1 MKKRLLSM
9 FLCLC
14 MLLTMVPAAL
24 AAGTTGT
31 AAPATEDEGETSG
44 NQITAST
51 TTLTTGNY
59 VLEGDVTLTSG
70 ALKVEANNK
79 VTLNLN
85 GKKLTN
91 QAGAN
96 TIEVAAGG
104 TLTIEG
110 PGTVDNVSHQKAA
123 VNNSGTVVL
132 NGGTYTRSQEK
143 GTSEEESG
151 SNSYYTILNHGTM
164 TINEGVTVNQGAD
177 GAGKFSS
184 LIENGWYSGNDN
196 TGGEPSVMTI
206 NGGTFSGGLNTI
218 KNDDYGELT
227 IKGGTFSSY
236 AQACLLNW
244 NVATVEGGTFEGTD
258 STDATI
264 LNGHVNDTM
273 DKGQLTILDGTFSG
287 KYILERMTG
296 SGSDGIGSVEIK
308 GGSFT
313 GSSGIVNQEQGQDLG
328 NGTIEISGG
337 TFSHDV
343 GKFCATGY
351 ASTKDETSEKYV
363 VDVANSAQVSTD
375 KDESGNV
382 TATVDGNYSGGE
394 TSESGG
400 NGSISTDDSGKV
412 TINVSSDDGEET
424 TTGTTAEIM
433 VGSNA
438 LTSINKNE
446 NVKEVELKTD
456 VGTLTID
463 KAAWNSMKT
472 VATEGDETA
481 NVVIKLE
488 DKSKE
493 GSNPVYEVTA
503 TVGEDNAFDG
513 NGLGSVTISVP
524 FSAADADTA
533 KVFCIDR
540 GKLEDMHA
548 KVSSDDNKTLT
559 WSTTHFS
566 SFGVVPYSNSNEPEV
581 FYTQASE
588 SDTQAQG
595 GDFSEAASSVGQN
608 GGAIMLNKDVTG
620 SLTVAKEKTV
630 ILDLNGHKL
639 TNDANAQDKSH
650 TITNNG
656 TLTITDSSDSKTGT
670 VDNVSHSKGALVN
683 NEGATAT
690 LEAGTLTR
698 SAEAGTS
705 AGANGNSWYVVDNSG
720 TLTVNSGAVK
730 NDSGYSSLVRNMGTM
745 TVNGGSFENTFI
757 AIKNDEGGE
766 SKRGQLTISGG
777 TVVSKSGDAVQNW
790 STATITDDA
799 VIKGDVGTWAYK
811 SGDTI
816 FAGTTTVSGGV
827 IEGDV
832 SAGIYG
838 QGTLGENPQ
847 SVPDVTISDKAVVNG
862 NVTYNHSGDA
872 ADTGI
877 YGDIKINGGT
887 VNGNVCN
894 PADKGKI
901 SMTGGTVTGN
911 VVNQN
916 TGEVSISGG
925 MVEGAVTNESETG
938 EITVTG
944 GTFTTADVS
953 DFVSED
959 AAITIT
965 FDPNGGTCAVKTM
978 ILTKKDGSA
987 KVETL
992 PIPTRSGQY
1001 DFDGWYT
1008 ASSGGTEVAENE
1020 TSFNENT
1027 TLYAHWNYTGGGGGG
1042 GGSVTTK
1049 YTLSF
1054 DTNGGSAIAKV
1065 TKEKGTT
1072 VDLGQYVPT
1081 REGYTFA
1088 GWYSDEALTQKV
1100 TSVKLTANTTVYAK
1114 WTENAVTPTLPFTDV
1129 KSGDWFYEAVQYVYD
1144 KGMMTGVSADRFAPA
1159 STTTRG
1165 MIVTILYRLEN
1176 EPAVSGGSAFTDVES
1191 GAWYADAVAWAAAN
1205 DIVNGTSA
1213 TTFAPNSPITR
1224 EQMATMLYRFAQYKG
1239 MDVVTLQEHLT
1250 GYPDGDQVSDY
1261 AIPAMNWAV
1270 GQGLIAGMENGTL
1283 VPQGSATRAQVA
1295 TILMRFCESIG

>member
-1 MKKRLLSM
+1 M

-132 NGGTYTRSQEK
+132 NGGTYTRSQEN
-143 GTSEEESG
+143 GTSAEDSG

-184 LIENGWYSGNDN
+184 LIENGWYTGNDN
-196 TGGEPSVMTI
+196 TGGKPSVMTI

-227 IKGGTFSSY
+227 IEGGTFSSY

-244 NVATVEGGTFEGTD
+244 NVATVKGGTFEGTE
-258 STDATI
+258 STHAVI
-264 LNGHVNDTM
+264 LNGYGDDTM
-273 DKGQLTILDGTFSG
+273 DKGQLTIQAGTFKG
-287 KYILERMTG
+287 PYILQQMAKDG
-296 SGSDGIGSVEIK
+296 SIGSVEIE

-313 GSSGIVNQEQGQDLG
+313 GTTGIVNKDTITK
-328 NGTIEISGG
+328 GTVEISGG

-343 GKFCATGY
+343 GEFCATGY
-351 ASTKDETSEKYV
+351 ACAKDSDNKYV
-363 VDVANSAQVSTD
+363 VNVADGAQVSTD

-382 TATVDGNYSGGE
+382 TAMVDGNYSGGE

-400 NGSISTDDSGKV
+400 NGSISTDNSGKV
-412 TINVSSDDGEET
+412 TIDVSSDNGEET
-424 TTGTTAEIM
+424 TTGTTAKIT

-456 VGTLTID
+456 VGTLTISD
-463 KAAWNSMKT
+463 AAWNDMTAK
-472 VATEGDETA
+472 ATKGDETA
-481 NVVIKLE
+481 SVVIKLE

-493 GSNPVYEVTA
+493 SSNPVYEVTA
-503 TVGEDNAFDG
+503 TVGEENAFDG
-513 NGLGSVTISVP
+513 SGDGAVTISVP
-524 FSAADADTA
+524 YAADGEKGNV
-533 KVFCIDR
+533 KVYCTDD
-540 GKLEDMHA
+540 GKMEDMNAALSDGILSWTTSHFSTFEVVA
-548 KVSSDDNKTLT
+548 YDETAEVTYQTTKDGTTSVSSGSFHDALT
-559 WSTTHFS
+559 A
-566 SFGVVPYSNSNEPEV
+566 V
-581 FYTQASE
+581 AS
-588 SDTQAQG
+588 
-595 GDFSEAASSVGQN
+595 N
-608 GGAIMLNKDVTG
+608 GGTITLLKDVTWNAETAFTTAKAVTIQG
-620 SLTVAKEKTV
+620 SHKIDVTVALSNDTSIKTAFV
-630 ILDLNGHKL
+630 IQKNGGITLDGVTMNVTTATGNEQKTGRNAAFSI
-639 TNDANAQDKSH
+639 TNDAKLALVNGAKLNLTELQTGMYMPGTAPVNATVSVSGEGSA
-650 TITNNG
+650 ITASDIRGNFSNG
-656 TLTITDSSDSKTGT
+656 GQFTVKDGASLTIDDCGSHGLSANKIT
-670 VDNVSHSKGALVN
+670 VDNAALTVKN
-683 NEGATAT
+683 TGLCGIITTDTNSAVELKNGATVVVEDCAT
-690 LEAGTLTR
+690 EEDSSNRAAVDL
-698 SAEAGTS
+698 SQS
-705 AGANGNSWYVVDNSG
+705 GA
-720 TLTVNSGAVK
+720 TLTVDK
-730 NDSGYSSLVRNMGTM
+730 DSTM
-745 TVNGGSFENTFI
+745 
-757 AIKNDEGGE
+757 
-766 SKRGQLTISGG
+766 TISGMGNRSKVTLSDTATNDINGNIIG
-777 TVVSKSGDAVQNW
+777 TVTQGEESTTYYEITFDVTPSDASIVVKDSDGKEVSAVNGKYALEKNKTYTYEVSKSGYRTQ
-790 STATITDDA
+790 T
-799 VIKGDVGTWAYK
+799 
-811 SGDTI
+811 
-816 FAGTTTVSGGV
+816 
-827 IEGDV
+827 
-832 SAGIYG
+832 
-838 QGTLGENPQ
+838 
-847 SVPDVTISDKAVVNG
+847 
-862 NVTYNHSGDA
+862 
-872 ADTGI
+872 
-877 YGDIKINGGT
+877 
-887 VNGNVCN
+887 
-894 PADKGKI
+894 
-901 SMTGGTVTGN
+901 
-911 VVNQN
+911 
-916 TGEVSISGG
+916 
-925 MVEGAVTNESETG
+925 
-938 EITVTG
+938 
-944 GTFTTADVS
+944 GTFTVTEA
-953 DFVSED
+953 E
-959 AAITIT
+959 TIS
-965 FDPNGGTCAVKTM
+965 V
-978 ILTKKDGSA
+978 
-987 KVETL
+987 TL
-992 PIPTRSGQY
+992 
-1001 DFDGWYT
+1001 
-1008 ASSGGTEVAENE
+1008 SS
-1020 TSFNENT
+1020 S
-1027 TLYAHWNYTGGGGGG
+1027 GGG

-1100 TSVKLTANTTVYAK
+1100 TSVKLNGNTTVYAK

-1224 EQMATMLYRFAQYKG
+1224 EQMAAILYRYAAYKG
-1239 MDVVTLQEHLT
+1239 YDVSQKADLSGYTDAASISGYAKDALAWANAQKLITGVTDT
-1250 GYPDGDQVSDY
+1250 
-1261 AIPAMNWAV
+1261 
-1270 GQGLIAGMENGTL
+1270 TL
-1283 VPQGSATRAQVA
+1283 NPQGSATRAQVA
-1295 TILMRFCESIG
+1295 TILMRLCETVVK